1 MLKRA
6 SRGWARVELALA
18 AALAVAVTLMILAN
32 VVTRAAG
39 QAIYWTDEAAIYAMI
54 WMTFLAASASIH
66 DRSAVAVTLVPDM
79 LGAGGRRLFRVAVD
93 VIVLAFA
100 LFMAWFC
107 WRWFRPDV
115 LIATG
120 FDTQAF
126 QQETFNF
133 IYAEPT
139 TTLGIPKVWVWLVM
153 PLFTL
158 GLILHALYNLI
169 AGLRGE
175 DPDPVSAA

>member
-1 MLKRA
+1 MLKRL

-18 AALAVAVTLMILAN
+18 AALALGISLLILAN
-32 VVTRAAG
+32 VVTRATG
-39 QAIYWTDEAAIYAMI
+39 RAIYWTDEAAIYAMI

-66 DRSAVAVTLVPDM
+66 ERSAVAVTLVPDM
-79 LGAGGRRLFRVAVD
+79 LGDGGQRVFRIAVD
-93 VIVLAFA
+93 VVVLAFA

-120 FDTQAF
+120 FDAQAF

-139 TTLGIPKVWVWLVM
+139 NTLGLPKVWVWLVM

-158 GLILHALYNLI
+158 GLILHAVHNLI

-175 DPDPVSAA
+175 APEPVRAT

>member
-1 MLKRA
+1 
-6 SRGWARVELALA
+6 
-18 AALAVAVTLMILAN
+18 
-32 VVTRAAG
+32 
-39 QAIYWTDEAAIYAMI
+39 
-54 WMTFLAASASIH
+54 MTFLAASASIH

-79 LGAGGRRLFRVAVD
+79 LGGGARRALRIAVD
-93 VIVLAFA
+93 AIVLAFA
-100 LFMAWFC
+100 LLMAWFC

-120 FDTQAF
+120 FDTRAF

-133 IYAEPT
+133 VYAEPT
-139 TTLGIPKVWVWLVM
+139 NTLGIPKIWVWLVM

-158 GLILHALYNLI
+158 GLILHAVHNLI

-175 DPDPVSAA
+175 APEPEQAT